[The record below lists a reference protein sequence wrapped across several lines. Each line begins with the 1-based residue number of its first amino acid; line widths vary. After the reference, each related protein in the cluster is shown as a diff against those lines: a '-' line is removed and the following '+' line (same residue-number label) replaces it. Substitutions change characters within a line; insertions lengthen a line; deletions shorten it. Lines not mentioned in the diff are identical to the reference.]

1 MDKHWSNTKDRYYTL
16 KPSRKKLYLNELS
29 IEKETGYPAA
39 LHLMFPSDKIKEEFL
54 YSENDPISSLMNGIS
69 NPSIIGVI
77 KNGESFYLLV
87 HICPKHP
94 GWHDGCFITSK
105 YDVLF
110 CYKELSFMKG
120 KEISDSISDDAKI
133 NQQVYRKLQMMG
145 DCNSLIEKNKVFEE
159 MKKYVNNPMNLL
171 LIIKSLDFESSNKDI
186 FKSFIKHI
194 KHYMS
199 KHKDFDFEKT
209 LRDLFV
215 EIYNNNE
222 EVAGYIGKHLK
233 KELMRSS
240 LASQSLA

>member
-1 MDKHWSNTKDRYYTL
+1 M
-16 KPSRKKLYLNELS
+16 P
-29 IEKETGYPAA
+29 
-39 LHLMFPSDKIKEEFL
+39 EE
-54 YSENDPISSLMNGIS
+54 PI
-69 NPSIIGVI
+69 
-77 KNGESFYLLV
+77 
-87 HICPKHP
+87 
-94 GWHDGCFITSK
+94 
-105 YDVLF
+105 
-110 CYKELSFMKG
+110 YKELSFMKG

-159 MKKYVNNPMNLL
+159 MKKYVDNPMNLL

-194 KHYMS
+194 KHYML

-233 KELMRSS
+233 KELTRSS
-240 LASQSLA
+240 LAS